1 MKRTKM
7 CPKCQSIKIGYME
20 YQPDAND
27 VIGAKPTD
35 GLSARSAHIQHGGQV
50 ITRALGVSREP
61 TRLASGNAWPLYGR
75 LEAYVCTACGYHE
88 TYVADVKKVEFDKLH
103 GFVWINQEPEP
114 EGPFR

>member
-1 MKRTKM
+1 MKRSKT

-27 VIGAKPTD
+27 VVGAKTS
-35 GLSARSAHIQHGGQV
+35 GLGANSAHIQHGGQV
-50 ITRALGVSREP
+50 ITRALGVSKEP

-75 LEAYVCTACGYHE
+75 LETYLCTECGFYE
-88 TYVADVKKVEFDKLH
+88 TYVADVKKVEFEKLH
-103 GFVWINQEPEP
+103 GFVWVNPGTEP